1 MENIIEEYIQSPL
14 KAIRANCLQ
23 CVGGSSNEVRLCTSK
38 TCYLYPFRFGKNPYA
53 KKRELTEEQR
63 AAVSERLKH
72 ARENRSVSNI
82 KDNAQKE
89 RPL

>member
-1 MENIIEEYIQSPL
+1 MANIIEEYIPSPL

-23 CVGGSSNEVRLCTSK
+23 CVGGSSNEVKLCTSK
-38 TCYLYPFRFGKNPYA
+38 TCYLYPFRFGKNPYL

-72 ARENRSVSNI
+72 ARENRSVSNL

-89 RPL
+89 RTL